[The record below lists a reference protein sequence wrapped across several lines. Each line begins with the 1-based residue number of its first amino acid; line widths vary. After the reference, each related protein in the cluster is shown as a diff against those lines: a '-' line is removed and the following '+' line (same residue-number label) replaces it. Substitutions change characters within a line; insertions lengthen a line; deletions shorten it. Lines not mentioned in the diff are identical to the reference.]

1 MPRLF
6 DPADPSPG
14 RHADAATW
22 PARFRAAAEEARAL
36 VASLSDAELNTP
48 PAPGSW
54 SVAQCLDHLVRTG
67 APLLPGLTAAVDR
80 LQHQGRRAAGPYDL
94 GRVGRFFALSQ
105 RPDGRPMKTPPLY
118 RPAISAPTGAGG
130 TSGPAAAPVSA
141 APTPDAPVGAP
152 AAFDTLCHAYA
163 DLAARADGFAL
174 SSLRVASPALGL
186 LRLNVAAWMETTL
199 LHTQR
204 HLAQAHRAAAAV
216 HAVPSRQSPTA

>member
-6 DPADPSPG
+6 DPADASPG

-22 PARFRAAAEEARAL
+22 PARFRSAADEARAL
-36 VASLSDAELNTP
+36 VASLSPAELHAP

-67 APLLPGLTAAVDR
+67 APLLPGLTAAVDGLER
-80 LQHQGRRAAGPYDL
+80 AGRRADGPYDL

-105 RPDGRPMKTPPLY
+105 RPGGRPIKTPSLY
-118 RPAISAPTGAGG
+118 RPTAD
-130 TSGPAAAPVSA
+130 AASVPGVSTA
-141 APTPDAPVGAP
+141 ADAPAS
-152 AAFDTLCHAYA
+152 FDALCHAFA
-163 DLAARADGFAL
+163 RLAARADGLAL
-174 SSLRVASPALGL
+174 SSVRVPSPALAL

-199 LHTQR
+199 VHTQR

-216 HAVPSRQSPTA
+216 TGGAASPTA